1 MKGGRRIPPELLERI
16 KQSVSLVDV
25 VSEHVTLRKS
35 GANYT
40 GLCPFHSERSPSF
53 SVSEQKQ
60 LFHCYGCQKGGD
72 IVTFVKDLH
81 SLSFSEAIEDLAVRG
96 KVQLPKE
103 WELGLD
109 GEKDPEAA
117 ARKKAALE
125 KQSTANRLNLFAA
138 RFYQESLKRTSHLS
152 QYFRMRGISDPE
164 LHRSFLLGGAE
175 ASWDSLSR
183 RLVTGKAPLE
193 LAVELGLIKPS
204 QKGRAV
210 MVPAILT
217 CSETARCF
225 RFWILAEKWWA
236 LGGALSPLRLVRW
249 TLGARV
255 RSI

>member
-1 MKGGRRIPPELLERI
+1 
-16 KQSVSLVDV
+16 VSLVDV

-81 SLSFSEAIEDLAVRG
+81 SLSFSEAIEELAVRG

-125 KQSTANRLNLFAA
+125 KQSTAYRLNLFAA
-138 RFYQESLKRTSHLS
+138 RFYQESKS
-152 QYFRMRGISDPE
+152 
-164 LHRSFLLGGAE
+164 
-175 ASWDSLSR
+175 
-183 RLVTGKAPLE
+183 APLICLNTFECGESPIPSSIAALFSGE
-193 LAVELGLIKPS
+193 LKPP
-204 QKGRAV
+204 G
-210 MVPAILT
+210 IH
-217 CSETARCF
+217 
-225 RFWILAEKWWA
+225 
-236 LGGALSPLRLVRW
+236 SPGNWFQSKR
-249 TLGARV
+249 
-255 RSI
+255 RSN